1 MYLPRVSTL
10 YRIGESFCVFSPPGA
25 LLGAEPLHLKEKPRQ
40 LLGEARPPHLP
51 SIHAMFF
58 SWWLQRRCGG
68 AGADLSL
75 RMVHVDRFRK
85 ARPMPVACRAG
96 GGSVRH
102 CCGAESRMLDGE
114 IRPVAIP
121 SACRRR
127 ETCAFSRYH
136 SLCRPGI
143 RDSGTLM
150 NGCVRAILGKRRA
163 VPRRPPSEAK
173 YSGRFGLTPVVFQAL
188 RRVCIEFP
196 FLAP

>member
-10 YRIGESFCVFSPPGA
+10 YRIGESFCVFSPRRGA
-25 LLGAEPLHLKEKPRQ
+25 VGAEPLHLKEKPRQ

-58 SWWLQRRCGG
+58 HGWLQRRCGG

-75 RMVHVDRFRK
+75 RMVHVDRFSQSP
-85 ARPMPVACRAG
+85 ADACGMPRG

-127 ETCAFSRYH
+127 ETCAFSAV
-136 SLCRPGI
+136 SLLCRPGI

-188 RRVCIEFP
+188 RRVCVEFP